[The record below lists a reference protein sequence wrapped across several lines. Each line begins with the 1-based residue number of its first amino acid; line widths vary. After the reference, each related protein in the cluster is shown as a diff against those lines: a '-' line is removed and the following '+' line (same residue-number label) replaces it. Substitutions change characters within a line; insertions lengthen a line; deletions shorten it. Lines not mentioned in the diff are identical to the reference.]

1 MESPLIDGPESPT
14 AALFSDAGEIGEC
27 QAPYGAMVATVLPAL
42 AMNDV
47 GERPSGAA
55 RR

>member
-1 MESPLIDGPESPT
+1 MASPEIEGAESPT
-14 AALFSDAGEIGEC
+14 AALFSDAGVIGEC
-27 QAPYGAMVATVLPAL
+27 QAPYGAMVATLLPAL

-47 GERPSGAA
+47 GEGPSRAP